1 MEIKNI
7 IFIQMTTNI
16 IIIIIICFTINL
28 LNTYIDYYIDV
39 YMYIIL
45 YIYLVSIFLHS
56 FISCQPNN
64 SNHSNHTQH
73 VIQHDSSPTMT
84 ITTITTTSSS
94 SCHIMDHQMLL
105 ACSSQ
110 QSGIGIGIA
119 EAIEATSTYTTNHVI
134 PCSCTDES
142 LLCSA
147 LLSCP

>member
-16 IIIIIICFTINL
+16 IKIIIIWFTINL
-28 LNTYIDYYIDV
+28 LNTYIDHYIDV
-39 YMYIIL
+39 YMYICIL
-45 YIYLVSIFLHS
+45 YIYLVSTFLHS

-84 ITTITTTSSS
+84 ITITSSL

-110 QSGIGIGIA
+110 QSSIGIA
-119 EAIEATSTYTTNHVI
+119 EAIEATRTYTTNHVI

-147 LLSCP
+147 VHKIQ